1 MDVFIDGRITII
13 TPKQRGNEMPKKNK
27 DENKFEIAKPAVSA
41 MASEASNQLTD
52 KEAEKANEKRRKK
65 LDKVSRRIQE
75 IKVMMQ
81 INDKDKKHYG
91 KKLNK
96 CIKKDSKLQEEL
108 DELLK
113 KEQELQ

>member
-1 MDVFIDGRITII
+1 
-13 TPKQRGNEMPKKNK
+13 MPKKDKATKQPKNADK
-27 DENKFEIAKPAVSA
+27 LNLSVVVDVPAPVA
-41 MASEASNQLTD
+41 ISE
-52 KEAEKANEKRRKK
+52 KEANKANEKRRKK

-75 IKVMMQ
+75 INVMMK